1 MKKILGFIFDA
12 LILLVA
18 FIGSDIIVQKMQITS
33 LVGEIVIFVAIALFL
48 ELIKFLIFRPF
59 KK

>member
-18 FIGSDIIVQKMQITS
+18 FIVSDIIVQKMQITS
-33 LVGEIVIFVAIALFL
+33 SVGEIAIFVVIALCL